1 MDDYQ
6 IYLPASFQT
15 LYLKPGRIKPELP
28 RDELMARYELCE
40 DLATQ
45 LTEYSRN
52 LQFELGIS
60 EDEVLTRVRLGLL
73 TEPSVVTPPE
83 AVWVTRRTA
92 ELLDWVCPRL
102 D

>member
-1 MDDYQ
+1 LDDYQ
-6 IYLPASFQT
+6 IYLPPSFQT
-15 LYLKPGRIKPELP
+15 LYVAPGRMKPLLP

-45 LTEYSRN
+45 LTEFARN

-83 AVWVTRRTA
+83 ADWVTRRTA
-92 ELLDWVCPRL
+92 ELLEWECPPL
-102 D
+102 G